1 MSTTCRSLP
10 PLINCKKPTT
20 MKDLLASLF
29 DNNEEFVGLGKETLV
44 EVFCRGCG
52 ATVKINENYA
62 KHIDAVDSCKGCRR

>member
-1 MSTTCRSLP
+1 
-10 PLINCKKPTT
+10 
-20 MKDLLASLF
+20 MKDILTSLF

-52 ATVKINENYA
+52 ASVKINENYA